1 MTPSHEV
8 HAIRPLIAHQVI
20 NVDPRMS
27 LAEAARK
34 IHAGGVGSAVVMSD
48 QGPGIITERDLLRAV
63 AEGADLKQARVEDF
77 VTGNAVT
84 ASPDLDVREAARL
97 MTQQRFR
104 HLVVVGP
111 HAEVEG
117 ILSMRDVV
125 AAMLEILEPASA
137 AR

>member
-1 MTPSHEV
+1 MAPSPAV
-8 HAIRPLIAHQVI
+8 TIRPLIAHQVI
-20 NVDPRMS
+20 YLDPRMS
-27 LAEAARK
+27 LRDAARK

-48 QGPGIITERDLLRAV
+48 QGPGITERDILRAI
-63 AEGADLKQARVEDF
+63 AEGADLEQARVEDY

-117 ILSMRDVV
+117 ILSIRDVV

-137 AR
+137 VG

>member
-1 MTPSHEV
+1 MASAQTV
-8 HAIRPLIAHQVI
+8 AIRPLIAHEVI
-20 NVDPRMS
+20 HVDPRTS
-27 LAEAARK
+27 LAEVAGK
-34 IHAGGVGSAVVMSD
+34 MHAGGVGSAVVMSD

-63 AEGADLKQARVEDF
+63 AEGADLGQARVEDY

-125 AAMLEILEPASA
+125 AAMLDLLEPAA
-137 AR
+137 ARG